1 MTPRHLQVVLVETLA
16 GWWEDKAPRLGAALA
31 YYTVLAL
38 APVVVLMLPVT
49 GEIFGHDVA
58 ANQIVGEFADLV
70 GKVGAEAVRTVL
82 STPASEGSPN
92 RLATVLSVVVLVFAA
107 SGVFAQLQD
116 ALDTIWEVAPKPGK
130 AAFFSFLRKRFL
142 SFAMVLG
149 ICFLLLVSL
158 MLSAGLGALRQF
170 ADTRVQSLAAVWSLA
185 HFALS
190 FVVVTLLFAMIFKIL
205 PDATVAWNDVW
216 LGAAITSGLFTAGK
230 FAIGAYLGRASFG
243 KFYGTAG
250 SLVVLLVWVYYSAQ
264 ILYLGAE
271 FTKAWSR
278 REGHVVVAE
287 PGAVPLTQE
296 ARAQEGIPH
305 KSAVEA
311 ITKRVEERG
320 RSHR

>member
-1 MTPRHLQVVLVETLA
+1 MKVRQLQVVLENAFA

-38 APVVVLMLPVT
+38 APVVVLLLPVT
-49 GEIFGHDVA
+49 GKIFGRDVA
-58 ANQIVGEFADLV
+58 ADQIVGEFANLV

-82 STPASEGSPN
+82 STSVGIGSPS
-92 RLATVLSVVVLVFAA
+92 RLATSLSVVVLVFAA

-116 ALDTIWEVAPKPGK
+116 ALDTIWGVTPKPGK

-149 ICFLLLVSL
+149 ICFLLMVSL
-158 MLSAGLGALRQF
+158 VLSAGLGALRQF
-170 ADTRVQSLAAVWSLA
+170 ANGHLQSLAIIWSLA
-185 HFALS
+185 HLVLS
-190 FVVVTLLFAMIFKIL
+190 FGIVTLLFAMIFKVL

-216 LGAAITSGLFTAGK
+216 LGAAITSGLFTIGK

-264 ILYLGAE
+264 ILYWGAE

-278 REGHVVVAE
+278 QVGHAVVAE
-287 PGAVPLTQE
+287 PGAVPLTAE
-296 ARAQEGIPH
+296 ARAQEGIAN
-305 KSAVEA
+305 KTVVEA
-311 ITKRVEERG
+311 ISRVVDERDA
-320 RSHR
+320 SQ